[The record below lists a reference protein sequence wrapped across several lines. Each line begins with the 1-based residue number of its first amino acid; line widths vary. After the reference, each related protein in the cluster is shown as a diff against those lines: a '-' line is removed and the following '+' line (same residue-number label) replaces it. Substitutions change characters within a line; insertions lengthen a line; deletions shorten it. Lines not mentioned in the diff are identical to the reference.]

1 MKTKKLRPYISRSLQ
16 EFFPKISKKKCSTLF
31 YLKFSHLFPSL
42 PMDFD
47 RRATQL
53 ALVLLKA
60 LDQGINQRL
69 GTKGRRTSYG
79 QFEYSNIY
87 IYTYSNSIDG
97 NNNIDGITIYSN

>member
-1 MKTKKLRPYISRSLQ
+1 
-16 EFFPKISKKKCSTLF
+16 
-31 YLKFSHLFPSL
+31 
-42 PMDFD
+42 MDFD

-87 IYTYSNSIDG
+87 IYV
-97 NNNIDGITIYSN
+97 